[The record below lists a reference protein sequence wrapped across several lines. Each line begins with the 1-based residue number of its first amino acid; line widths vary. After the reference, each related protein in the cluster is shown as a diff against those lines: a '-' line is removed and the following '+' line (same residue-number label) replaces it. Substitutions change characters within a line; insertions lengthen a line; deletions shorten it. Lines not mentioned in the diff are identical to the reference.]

1 MFLFIVTIIFFQLL
15 IIAVYGWGVVLL
27 EILGILVCLFMDSR
41 KK

>member
-15 IIAVYGWGVVLL
+15 IIAIYGWGVVLL
-27 EILGILVCLFMDSR
+27 EILGILFCLWMDSR

>member
-1 MFLFIVTIIFFQLL
+1 MIIFIITIIFFQLL

-27 EILGILVCLFMDSR
+27 EILGILICLFMDSR

>member
-15 IIAVYGWGVVLL
+15 IVAMYGWGVVLL
-27 EILGILVCLFMDSR
+27 EILGIVICLFMDSR

>member
-27 EILGILVCLFMDSR
+27 EILGILFCLWMDS
-41 KK
+41 KKK